1 MGRVQT
7 FLRSSRN
14 VESVGNQIPTEKP
27 AKLSSSFVCL
37 LRESYPK
44 AEKVQKFKFK
54 GFSEHLRSFI
64 ESFPKPRGKP
74 KKRRRFSTHFVRFS
88 KAFQPLTIQTQA
100 HQAVTISS
108 YETQSLNTQESALWY
123 PISQTKKSN
132 MSLEKSF
139 VDEVALLASEDP
151 TSSSTVYVTQRPANS
166 EILDASLIAPRGK
179 VLIKPPTVTET
190 IKPEEFDWN
199 CNDNLFTE
207 EFIAP
212 ESVIAANQGINAVVA
227 DVIVPEIVNVNEEES
242 IEIEVPVVQ
251 VQEAFEE
258 VVEKEEVKKTMSLDQ
273 VWSGDSMFEDE
284 MMPVN
289 PYEIHGDAP
298 VNVDPTVDEAEVDD
312 NDMDLLKF
320 VLDDT
325 IQLDDPNVVEWTK
338 TEEVEEDLA
347 TIDMGALIGP
357 STSRDLPEVIKEE
370 PMDFDDPDWTTE
382 VPEKKRGRGRPRIP
396 RPYPEPPKR
405 PRGRPPTAATVAVI
419 NEYDSSTMSEGDQ
432 KLVKYRRMRDLN
444 NAASKRCS

>member
-1 MGRVQT
+1 MGT
-7 FLRSSRN
+7 
-14 VESVGNQIPTEKP
+14 
-27 AKLSSSFVCL
+27 
-37 LRESYPK
+37 
-44 AEKVQKFKFK
+44 
-54 GFSEHLRSFI
+54 
-64 ESFPKPRGKP
+64 
-74 KKRRRFSTHFVRFS
+74 
-88 KAFQPLTIQTQA
+88 
-100 HQAVTISS
+100 
-108 YETQSLNTQESALWY
+108 
-123 PISQTKKSN
+123 
-132 MSLEKSF
+132 
-139 VDEVALLASEDP
+139 
-151 TSSSTVYVTQRPANS
+151 
-166 EILDASLIAPRGK
+166 APRGK
-179 VLIKPPTVTET
+179 VLIKPPTVTE
-190 IKPEEFDWN
+190 IKPEFDWN
-199 CNDNLFTE
+199 NDNSLQ
-207 EFIAP
+207 EFIGP
-212 ESVIAANQGINAVVA
+212 DCQSVFAANQGINAVFA
-227 DVIVPEIVNVNEEES
+227 DVIVPEIVNEES

-258 VVEKEEVKKTMSLDQ
+258 VVVPPKEVKTMSLDQ

-382 VPEKKRGRGRPRIP
+382 EPEKKRGRGRPRIP

-444 NAASKRCS
+444 NAASKRCRVNRKRKFEVMEDELSLLERRNITLKTEVDGLEARVEKAKKIIFAMVQKKNQQNNDVTSTSTASRNEVEAANVVSQFDLDAFVNAEIDKY

>member
-1 MGRVQT
+1 
-7 FLRSSRN
+7 
-14 VESVGNQIPTEKP
+14 
-27 AKLSSSFVCL
+27 
-37 LRESYPK
+37 
-44 AEKVQKFKFK
+44 
-54 GFSEHLRSFI
+54 
-64 ESFPKPRGKP
+64 
-74 KKRRRFSTHFVRFS
+74 
-88 KAFQPLTIQTQA
+88 
-100 HQAVTISS
+100 
-108 YETQSLNTQESALWY
+108 
-123 PISQTKKSN
+123 
-132 MSLEKSF
+132 
-139 VDEVALLASEDP
+139 
-151 TSSSTVYVTQRPANS
+151 VTQRPANS
-166 EILDASLIAPRGK
+166 EILDTSLIAPRGK

-212 ESVIAANQGINAVVA
+212 ESVIAANQGINAVFA
-227 DVIVPEIVNVNEEES
+227 DVIVPEIVNEEES

-258 VVEKEEVKKTMSLDQ
+258 VVEKKKTMSLDQ

-338 TEEVEEDLA
+338 TEEVEDDLA

-382 VPEKKRGRGRPRIP
+382 EPEKKRGRGRPRIP

-444 NAASKRCS
+444 NAASKRCRVNRKRKFEVMEDELSLLERRNITLKTEVDGLEARVEKAKKIIFAMVQKKNQQNNDVTSTSTASRNEVEAANVVSQFDLDAFVNAEIDKY

>member
-1 MGRVQT
+1 MG
-7 FLRSSRN
+7 
-14 VESVGNQIPTEKP
+14 
-27 AKLSSSFVCL
+27 
-37 LRESYPK
+37 
-44 AEKVQKFKFK
+44 
-54 GFSEHLRSFI
+54 
-64 ESFPKPRGKP
+64 
-74 KKRRRFSTHFVRFS
+74 
-88 KAFQPLTIQTQA
+88 
-100 HQAVTISS
+100 
-108 YETQSLNTQESALWY
+108 
-123 PISQTKKSN
+123 
-132 MSLEKSF
+132 
-139 VDEVALLASEDP
+139 
-151 TSSSTVYVTQRPANS
+151 
-166 EILDASLIAPRGK
+166 RGK

-207 EFIAP
+207 EFVAP
-212 ESVIAANQGINAVVA
+212 ESVIAANQGINAVFA

-289 PYEIHGDAP
+289 L
-298 VNVDPTVDEAEVDD
+298 DEAEVDD

-338 TEEVEEDLA
+338 TEEVEDDLA

-382 VPEKKRGRGRPRIP
+382 EPEKKRGRGRPRIP

-444 NAASKRCS
+444 NAASKRCRVNR